1 MRPAHKLISA
11 GVWKSESRLVSHFEA
26 ALFES
31 IRTWSFDRYRFAEV
45 HPIRSFFFIPKKGKG
60 ISLCQ
65 RNFMLET
72 SLSKLPVRNCSNC
85 LVKPVRFNLPAS
97 WKTATPDAREAL
109 PSWKCPARKKRL
121 RRLINS
127 MARKSA
133 VAPLKSMKPNH
144 VKIAAAADVA
154 LATIA
159 AVAMAAMVDAGP
171 SRAGNNQ
178 HATQCFGLRDD
189 PIIPEGRARCSSP
202 ITTCTRR

>member
-1 MRPAHKLISA
+1 MRPAHKSISA
-11 GVWKSESRLVSHFEA
+11 GVWKFESRLVSHFEA

-72 SLSKLPVRNCSNC
+72 SLSKPPVRNCSNC

-97 WKTATPDAREAL
+97 WKTATPDAREA
-109 PSWKCPARKKRL
+109 SRSSKCPARKKRV

-133 VAPLKSMKPNH
+133 VAPSKSMKPNH

-159 AVAMAAMVDAGP
+159 AVVAMAAMVDAGP

-178 HATQCFGLRDD
+178 NSPQCFGLRDD
-189 PIIPEGRARCSSP
+189 LIIPEAGLAVHPPSQWIR
-202 ITTCTRR
+202 